1 MSPNAKKDWN
11 SWWKGREKDYE
22 NEIVLPVPSSDVY
35 PAGIGGKE
43 NSMKR
48 CVNCE
53 EYYKLRSKVCHKTVY
68 CDKGSKSVY
77 TTSNKSIACSNFKQ
91 AKPFSKILED

>member
-43 NSMKR
+43 EYGCIR
-48 CVNCE
+48 C
-53 EYYKLRSKVCHKTVY
+53 KLTLRRLHICRRIRKKL
-68 CDKGSKSVY
+68 
-77 TTSNKSIACSNFKQ
+77 Q
-91 AKPFSKILED
+91 AWDTFPGYGTDGIRRCI